1 MDAKVKYHLYETAH
15 SGIIPGQTVN
25 LVPKTWTTR
34 TVTDGV
40 WMTNATLSA
49 LDFRDYFLANMIDA
63 VDEDKKNHYVGKDGI
78 VIDHEKRT
86 ISYDPI
92 DGKYVFDN
100 NSAMWCEPNSKFVYT
115 KLNED
120 KDNRI
125 KLVSGYINY
134 ELTPGVKYITAT
146 VDSSI
151 SSITGFSG
159 SDSISSFSTDVNV
172 VYVTNAKLYKN
183 NITAMSAGE
192 TSAEPYKNEGSGSKW
207 VVTGDSIK
215 DGYREYWSATT
226 ESATLYTD
234 GTSSISSSNIF
245 DPTDRTNYSGGF
257 IGGPNFISGDVDM
270 VPSGVLFIY

>member
-40 WMTNATLSA
+40 WMTSATLSA

-63 VDEDKKNHYVGKDGI
+63 VDEDKKNHYSGIQGI

-100 NSAMWCEPNSKFVYT
+100 NSAMWCELYSNFVYT

-120 KDNRI
+120 QNNRI
-125 KLVSGYINY
+125 KLVDGYINY
-134 ELTPGVKYITAT
+134 ELTPGNRDITAT
-146 VDSSI
+146 VDSST

-159 SDSISSFSTDVNV
+159 GISSFPTDIGV
-172 VYVTNAKLYKN
+172 VYVTNAELYKN
-183 NITAMSAGE
+183 NITAMTAGE
-192 TSAEPYKNEGSGSKW
+192 TSSEPYKIEGSGSKW
-207 VVTGDSIK
+207 VVTGTSIK
-215 DGYREYWSATT
+215 EGYRDTWSGYT
-226 ESATLYTD
+226 ESATLYSD
-234 GTSSISSSNIF
+234 GTSSILSSNVF
-245 DPTDRTNYSGGF
+245 DPTNRTNYSGGF
-257 IGGPNFISGDVDM
+257 TGGPNFISGDIDM

>member
-1 MDAKVKYHLYETAH
+1 METKAKYHLYETAH

-25 LVPKTWTTR
+25 LVPTIWTNR
-34 TVTDGV
+34 TITDGE
-40 WMTNATLSA
+40 WMTNKTLSA

-100 NSAMWCEPNSKFVYT
+100 NSAMWCEPYSKFVYT

-120 KDNRI
+120 QDNRI

-134 ELTPGVKYITAT
+134 ELSPGDKTHSAEEIHYEDYI
-146 VDSSI
+146 
-151 SSITGFSG
+151 
-159 SDSISSFSTDVNV
+159 
-172 VYVTNAKLYKN
+172 
-183 NITAMSAGE
+183 
-192 TSAEPYKNEGSGSKW
+192 TSAEGIIEGEGTITSFPENCNVVFVSQSKRDTNTTWSSDFIKNGSADYYSMEDKQRHYT
-207 VVTGDSIK
+207 VYNDELI
-215 DGYREYWSATT
+215 
-226 ESATLYTD
+226 ESAAGGDISNFSAVFNPLDDTPYT
-234 GTSSISSSNIF
+234 
-245 DPTDRTNYSGGF
+245 GGF
-257 IGGPNFISGDVDM
+257 EGGSNYITDNVNM

>member
-1 MDAKVKYHLYETAH
+1 MDAKTKYHLYETAH

-40 WMTNATLSA
+40 WMTSATLSA

-78 VIDHEKRT
+78 VVDHENRT

-92 DGKYVFDN
+92 EGKYIFDN
-100 NSAMWCEPNSKFVYT
+100 NSAMWCEPYSNFVYT
-115 KLNED
+115 KFNED
-120 KDNRI
+120 QNNRI

-134 ELTPGVKYITAT
+134 ELTPGDRDITAT
-146 VDSSI
+146 VDSNV
-151 SSITGFSG
+151 SSATGFSSSG
-159 SDSISSFSTDVNV
+159 ISSFPTNVDV
-172 VYVTNAKLYKN
+172 VYITNAELYKN
-183 NITAMSAGE
+183 NITSMSAGE
-192 TSAEPYKNEGSGSKW
+192 TSAEPYKIEGSGSKW
-207 VVTGDSIK
+207 VVTGTSLK
-215 DGYREYWSATT
+215 EGYREYWDATT
-226 ESATLYTD
+226 GLSSVSSF
-234 GTSSISSSNIF
+234 GTSSILSSNVF
-245 DPTDRTNYSGGF
+245 EPTDRTNYSGGF